1 MLDTAL
7 RVTYCETCCEIGRG
21 VKPPDTYPRAAS
33 YEVSSVHAEEERAA
47 RTGEVAAVEPY
58 ESCRR
63 RQTRGKT
70 VRGMR
75 PYERNETN
83 EPPPSPH
90 HNIRFLRLF
99 RTVEGQGE
107 EQA

>member
-1 MLDTAL
+1 
-7 RVTYCETCCEIGRG
+7 
-21 VKPPDTYPRAAS
+21 VKPPDTDPRALS

-47 RTGEVAAVEPY
+47 RTGKVAAVEPY

-75 PYERNETN
+75 AYERNETN
-83 EPPPSPH
+83 ENHVPPHTTIFVSFVYFALS
-90 HNIRFLRLF
+90 RAKGRVGLER
-99 RTVEGQGE
+99 R
-107 EQA
+107 